1 MGLVVPRHMES
12 SRTRDQIDVACTGRQ
27 ILIHSTT
34 REVPP
39 SPQSSDFLLYLLLP
53 PAAWPFLLILVAYKV
68 SLHSISFLSFSG
80 AVSKL
85 PATAKGV
92 LLVSLLQPLQVQVCL
107 LSHPHNLLLFS
118 FLISSP
124 ESASSPPCLCGLA
137 SLLSP
142 GWNLFIM
149 LPQPEKT
156 PIFFSAPKLRFMA
169 LVRPSCRGL

>member
-1 MGLVVPRHMES
+1 MHWQAS
-12 SRTRDQIDVACTGRQ
+12 
-27 ILIHSTT
+27 
-34 REVPP
+34 PP

-53 PAAWPFLLILVAYKV
+53 PAAWPLVLILVAYKV
-68 SLHSISFLSFSG
+68 SLHSLSFLSFFG

-92 LLVSLLQPLQVQVCL
+92 LLVSLLQPLQVQVRL

-156 PIFFSAPKLRFMA
+156 PIFFFFSAPKLRFMA